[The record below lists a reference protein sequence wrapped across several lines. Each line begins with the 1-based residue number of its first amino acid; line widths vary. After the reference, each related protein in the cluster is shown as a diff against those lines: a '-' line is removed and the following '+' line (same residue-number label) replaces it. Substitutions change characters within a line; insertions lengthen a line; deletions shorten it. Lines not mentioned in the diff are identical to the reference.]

1 MMAAI
6 NDETGEK
13 FRKLNKE
20 QVHDK
25 AIFKNMDES
34 QFKGVRLA
42 VVIFIILTFLYNIPS
57 SNRGEKVLSDGEC
70 LRDYL
75 FIWTDEINDYLAK
88 NIKIK
93 N

>member
-1 MMAAI
+1 MNAAV
-6 NDETGEK
+6 NDQTGDK

-20 QVHDK
+20 TVHSK
-25 AIFKNMDES
+25 AIFKNMDQS

-42 VVIFIILTFLYNIPS
+42 VVILIILAFLYNIPN
-57 SNRGEKVLSDGEC
+57 SNRGEKVLTEGEC

-88 NIKIK
+88 NEKIK